1 MDRKSSGR
9 TLQIPK
15 LHSSVKIGLHSSN
28 QRIQKSNSEISLKR
42 SQSSQIQLF
51 TGISNKPSIN
61 IEYAQSEEN
70 EEIIHRIG
78 PGRSSKNKLTYK
90 KRASISM
97 AMNKNPIFSSQSYG
111 ESSKGRKTSQ
121 FSKCIE
127 DRNLIRLRIFD
138 VEVSKG
144 LNLMYGLPFQKYNKM
159 LMQDENF
166 QYVLITNE
174 LNVLKDRVNALN
186 YRIGKVIAIQPKFV
200 QLFGLISQ
208 ENQQCLNAKLE
219 ETIGILKEISRLIL
233 FDYGDNPSLISI
245 SPFPILPNKGEVE
258 NEHDTFVENAQ
269 LFNASTKAFAGSVVG
284 YNILSKKKKIIL
296 ELHHNLLL
304 FQFLARARLNV
315 NELIEES
322 SFHSK
327 YQYDKVNW
335 AKSIY
340 SLSGSPSG
348 TLSKES
354 RKGKITANSNCI
366 DDKMWNEMM
375 NAIAIGEN
383 MIAEEVQDKQTASEF
398 DLKNQPKPS
407 TSKLPAI
414 RNLDKAS
421 SSTAETKR
429 SSSSKPE
436 RAKQNNFSNI
446 SNLYE
451 SYSVKKLIPPKPK
464 REIKSYQK
472 LKVKK
477 AIEEAIRHSKSQSIV
492 FELRKID
499 PDHL

>member
-1 MDRKSSGR
+1 
-9 TLQIPK
+9 
-15 LHSSVKIGLHSSN
+15 
-28 QRIQKSNSEISLKR
+28 
-42 SQSSQIQLF
+42 
-51 TGISNKPSIN
+51 
-61 IEYAQSEEN
+61 
-70 EEIIHRIG
+70 
-78 PGRSSKNKLTYK
+78 
-90 KRASISM
+90 M
-97 AMNKNPIFSSQSYG
+97 AMNKNPIFSSQPCIGDSI
-111 ESSKGRKTSQ
+111 KGISKTSL
-121 FSKCIE
+121 FSKSIE
-127 DRNLIRLRIFD
+127 DKNLIRLRIFD
-138 VEVSKG
+138 IEVSKG
-144 LNLMYGLPFQKYNKM
+144 LNLMYGLPFQKYNKN
-159 LMQDENF
+159 LMQDVNF
-166 QYVLITNE
+166 QFILITNE

-186 YRIGKVIAIQPKFV
+186 YRIGKVIFIQHKFV
-200 QLFGLISQ
+200 HLFGLISP

-233 FDYGDNPSLISI
+233 FEYGDNPSLINI
-245 SPFPILPNKGEVE
+245 SSFPILPNKGEVE

-284 YNILSKKKKIIL
+284 YSILSKKKKMIL
-296 ELHHNLLL
+296 DLHHNLLL

-340 SLSGSPSG
+340 SLTGIPSD
-348 TLSKES
+348 TLRKES
-354 RKGKITANSNCI
+354 RKSKITENSSCMG
-366 DDKMWNEMM
+366 DKMWSEMM

-383 MIAEEVQDKQTASEF
+383 IIAEENQEKQTAADL
-398 DLKNQPKPS
+398 DLKTGQKPS

-414 RNLDKAS
+414 RNLEKAS
-421 SSTAETKR
+421 LSSAETKR

-436 RAKQNNFSNI
+436 RAKQSNFSNI

-477 AIEEAIRHSKSQSIV
+477 AIEDAIRHSKSQSIV

-499 PDHL
+499 PDNL